1 MRKTIVSLCICI
13 FAATANAQTIHW
25 LTFIDT
31 EDPNVG
37 QLDIN
42 GRNVLYNHFV
52 NVVNA
57 ALTEKGYNSD
67 IHDIYGID
75 LSPERCKME
84 VQNLKC
90 SSEDILIFYYIGHGT
105 HAIGEDN
112 PYPQM
117 LLGSSDEQKFI
128 PLKWVHDQ
136 LKSKGA
142 RLTLTIGMCCNVLQT
157 ATPKKG
163 PNFGV
168 NYGNVKLTDTEIKAI
183 QKMFLG
189 HKGDFIL
196 SSASVGQA
204 SLGGD
209 TPLGAMDLFTAAM
222 ISIFEDMAYDGS
234 LAWNELF
241 TKVRILV
248 NNVTGGK
255 QTPFWENNLTSAT
268 VPTNKTTSPP
278 TPKPASSNTSS
289 IGKANNK
296 KETNMLD
303 LNNGETVGNYL
314 SQYFDFIIDSR
325 NSFESRRKKTEELK
339 KVFIDNAVIRM
350 MSQDGNII
358 IDREDI
364 ETFLGRIST
373 SRILLKL
380 APYSYRHDG
389 EQITELRI
397 REIYSE

>member
-1 MRKTIVSLCICI
+1 MKKIIISLLVCIITI
-13 FAATANAQTIHW
+13 TANAQTIHW

-37 QLDIN
+37 KLDIN

-67 IHDIYGID
+67 IHDIYGTD

-84 VQNLKC
+84 VQNIKC
-90 SSEDILIFYYIGHGT
+90 EPEDILVFYYIGHGT

-128 PLKWVHDQ
+128 PLRWAHDQ

-142 RLTLTIGMCCNVLQT
+142 RLTLSIGMCCNVLQT

-168 NYGNVKLTDTEIKAI
+168 NYGNVKLTDTEIEAI

-209 TPLGAMDLFTAAM
+209 TPLGAMDLFTAVM
-222 ISIFEDMAYDGS
+222 VSIFEEMAYDGS
-234 LAWNELF
+234 LDWEDLF
-241 TKVRILV
+241 IEVKNIV

-255 QTPFWENNLTSAT
+255 QTPFWESNLMSASM
-268 VPTNKTTSPP
+268 PTRKTTS
-278 TPKPASSNTSS
+278 TPAPKQVNPGTSS
-289 IGKANNK
+289 VGKQNIK
-296 KETNMLD
+296 KQTNP
-303 LNNGETVGNYL
+303 
-314 SQYFDFIIDSR
+314 I
-325 NSFESRRKKTEELK
+325 
-339 KVFIDNAVIRM
+339 
-350 MSQDGNII
+350 
-358 IDREDI
+358 
-364 ETFLGRIST
+364 LG
-373 SRILLKL
+373 K
-380 APYSYRHDG
+380 
-389 EQITELRI
+389 QFNVC
-397 REIYSE
+397 

>member
-1 MRKTIVSLCICI
+1 MKKFIISLFVCILTI
-13 FAATANAQTIHW
+13 TANAQTIHW

-37 QLDIN
+37 RLDIN

-67 IHDIYGID
+67 IHDIYGTD

-84 VQNLKC
+84 VQNIKC
-90 SSEDILIFYYIGHGT
+90 SPEDILVFYYIGHGT

-142 RLTLTIGMCCNVLQT
+142 RLTLSIGMCCNVLQT
-157 ATPKKG
+157 ASPKKG

-168 NYGNVKLTDTEIKAI
+168 NYGNVKLTDTEIRAI
-183 QKMFLG
+183 QKMFLEY
-189 HKGDFIL
+189 KGDFIL

-204 SLGGD
+204 SLGGE
-209 TPLGAMDLFTAAM
+209 TPFGAMDLFTAVM
-222 ISIFEDMAYDGS
+222 VSFFEDMAYDGS
-234 LAWNELF
+234 LDWEELF
-241 TKVRILV
+241 TEVRNSV
-248 NNVTGGK
+248 NIYTGGK
-255 QTPFWENNLTSAT
+255 QTPFWENNLISVNIPKGKTTT
-268 VPTNKTTSPP
+268 VPGGNINPGTGGNKIVTKT
-278 TPKPASSNTSS
+278 
-289 IGKANNK
+289 
-296 KETNMLD
+296 TNMLD
-303 LNNGETVGNYL
+303 LNDADAVGNYL
-314 SQYFDFIIDSR
+314 SQYFDYIIDSR
-325 NSFESRRKKTEELK
+325 NSYENRRQKTEELK
-339 KVFIDNAVIRM
+339 KMFANDAVVKM
-350 MSQDGNII
+350 MPQDGNTI

-364 ETFLGRIST
+364 DIFLGRIST
-373 SRILLKL
+373 IRILLKI
-380 APYSYRHDG
+380 APSSYRHDG
-389 EQITELRI
+389 KRITELRV
-397 REIYSE
+397 REIFRKNN